1 MDELVVRACA
11 TLTHYRAYGNEVLEE
26 SAALFVRNGELPT
39 IYDANCGARAR
50 AESPEEIEALLAR
63 SDEVFA
69 NFAHQR
75 WFCDPLTPPA
85 FEATLVL
92 AGYEIDATLQL
103 VLAGELRASPPA
115 LNIRL
120 AESDEDWESLTRLH
134 RLDHLEE
141 AQKFDRAPY
150 TLETTRD
157 LVLSKRPKG
166 PRLRFWLVRIDE
178 VDCGFFSSMPGEN
191 GVGLVEDLF
200 TQPDFRGRGI
210 ATALVAHAVEDAR
223 QRGAGPIVIGALPE
237 DTPRRMY
244 QAMGFRPLC
253 VTRAYLK
260 RQTRGDASRA

>member
-1 MDELVVRACA
+1 MDQLLARACA
-11 TLTHYRAYGNEVLEE
+11 TLTQYKAYGNEVLEE
-26 SAALFVRNGELPT
+26 DSAFFVRNTELPT
-39 IYDANCGARAR
+39 IYDANHGARIR

-69 NFAHQR
+69 NFAHRR

-92 AGYEIDATLQL
+92 AGYELDATLQL
-103 VLAGELRASPPA
+103 VLAGELRMAAPPA
-115 LNIRL
+115 VSIRL
-120 AESDEDWESLTRLH
+120 AENDADWEALTRLH

-157 LVLSKRPKG
+157 LVRSKRPKG
-166 PRLRFWLVRIDE
+166 PQLRFWLVRVDE

-210 ATALVAHAVEDAR
+210 ATALIAHAVEDAR
-223 QRGAGPIVIGALPE
+223 LRGAGPILIGALPE

-244 QAMGFRPLC
+244 QALGFRPLC

-260 RQTRGDASRA
+260 RQRDGR